1 MPIPRYDQT
10 VALHR
15 EIAGLCTQAEQI
27 AATTVNREL
36 KDRPDKGQIALTKAV
51 RNALAAAG
59 VDAKMD
65 ECARQ
70 LMPKHAQS

>member
-1 MPIPRYDQT
+1 MPIPRYDPT

-15 EIAGLCTQAEQI
+15 EIAGLCTQAEQT
-27 AATTVNREL
+27 AERTVTREL
-36 KDRPDKGQIALTKAV
+36 KAKPGKGQIALTKTV

-59 VDAKMD
+59 VDTRMD

-70 LMPKHAQS
+70 LMPKHAQ